1 MSGAGHDPAVL
12 DKLCPMHLLLSASG
26 RIRHAGPTI
35 QKLRSQ
41 APLAGRRFL
50 DTVTV
55 KRPRGIAG
63 MEDLRRAAGVKLHL
77 AFRDAPRTELKG
89 LLVPLGDR
97 RLIVNLSFG
106 ISIFDG
112 VQDYALTNADFA
124 ATDLAIEML
133 YLMEAKSAAME
144 ASRRLNLRLQE
155 ARIAAEEQAFTDTLT
170 GLKNRRALNAVLERL
185 ITAGEGFAVMHV
197 DLDYF
202 KAVND
207 RLGHAAGDHVL
218 QVVAHIMQQET
229 RSSDMVVRL
238 GGDEFTVV
246 LPDVRSEGILRGIG
260 QRIID
265 RLEEPIHF
273 KGEVCK
279 VSASIGTVWIQRG
292 DRRSRD
298 VVLANADAALY
309 ASKHAGRA
317 RHTFFYPTLR
327 AGGGMVAAP
336 AEKGSG

>member
-1 MSGAGHDPAVL
+1 
-12 DKLCPMHLLLSASG
+12 
-26 RIRHAGPTI
+26 
-35 QKLRSQ
+35 
-41 APLAGRRFL
+41 
-50 DTVTV
+50 
-55 KRPRGIAG
+55 
-63 MEDLRRAAGVKLHL
+63 
-77 AFRDAPRTELKG
+77 
-89 LLVPLGDR
+89 
-97 RLIVNLSFG
+97 
-106 ISIFDG
+106 
-112 VQDYALTNADFA
+112 
-124 ATDLAIEML
+124 
-133 YLMEAKSAAME
+133 
-144 ASRRLNLRLQE
+144 
-155 ARIAAEEQAFTDTLT
+155 EEQAFTDTLT

-207 RLGHAAGDHVL
+207 SLGHAAGDHVL
-218 QVVAHIMQQET
+218 QVVARIMQQET

-246 LPDVRSEGILRGIG
+246 LPDVRGEGILRRIG

-265 RLEEPIHF
+265 RLEEPIRY

-292 DRRSRD
+292 DRQPRE

-317 RHTFFYPTLR
+317 RHTFFDPALR
-327 AGGGMVAAP
+327 AVAGPAAAP
-336 AEKGSG
+336 GQNGGS

>member
-1 MSGAGHDPAVL
+1 MSVGCHDPAVL
-12 DKLCPMHLLLSASG
+12 DQLCPMHLLLSANG
-26 RIRHAGPTI
+26 EIRHSVPQI

-41 APLAGRRFL
+41 SLLAGRHFL
-50 DTVTV
+50 ETVTV
-55 KRPRGIAG
+55 KRPRGIDG
-63 MEDLRRAAGVKLHL
+63 MKDLHRATGVKLHL
-77 AFRDAPRTELKG
+77 AFRDSPRTELKG

-155 ARIAAEEQAFTDTLT
+155 ARITAEEQAFTDTLT

-207 RLGHAAGDHVL
+207 SLGHAAGDHVL
-218 QVVAHIMQQET
+218 QVVARIMQQET

-246 LPDVRSEGILRGIG
+246 LPDVRGEGILRRIG

-265 RLEEPIHF
+265 RLEEPIRY

-292 DRRSRD
+292 DRQPRE

-309 ASKHAGRA
+309 ASKHAGRG
-317 RHTFFYPTLR
+317 RHTFFDPALR
-327 AGGGMVAAP
+327 VGAGPAAAP
-336 AEKGSG
+336 GQNGGS